1 MDAIEFRFRKAGI
14 VVGLDRDGVDVGE
27 HLLEDV
33 VVDREGGEAVAED
46 EVIGIVLPVC
56 LPKDAEILGSDAAE
70 EGLVA
75 GFGAVPLPGFEEG
88 VVCFP
93 AGGARGKVASEFDP
107 IGALVVL
114 QSPDT
119 KIGPAIADE
128 VGVVLVL
135 VAKVTDLTIESP
147 LDLGIEDVDVAEAA
161 VAAVHGHGDDVVH
174 ARDVG
179 HVVLE
184 RVGAAVAVGVE
195 AGVLA
200 GLGDLLVG
208 GANLHCADVS
218 DTVGK
223 ERLALR
229 VDEPAATV
237 DFLEVDEAGGFCGG
251 SGGGNERGNDGGE
264 NEVDEGFHDEFQS
277 VDLLK
282 G

>member
-1 MDAIEFRFRKAGI
+1 M
-14 VVGLDRDGVDVGE
+14 
-27 HLLEDV
+27 
-33 VVDREGGEAVAED
+33 
-46 EVIGIVLPVC
+46 
-56 LPKDAEILGSDAAE
+56 
-70 EGLVA
+70 
-75 GFGAVPLPGFEEG
+75 
-88 VVCFP
+88 
-93 AGGARGKVASEFDP
+93 
-107 IGALVVL
+107 
-114 QSPDT
+114 
-119 KIGPAIADE
+119 
-128 VGVVLVL
+128 
-135 VAKVTDLTIESP
+135 
-147 LDLGIEDVDVAEAA
+147 
-161 VAAVHGHGDDVVH
+161 VH

-200 GLGDLLVG
+200 GLGYFLVG
-208 GANLHCADVS
+208 GANLHCADVG

-282 G
+282 GQSMADRARTFHGDCTFLLWRSGGASELLTIGLMTYKSL